1 MVLKPDENGKK
12 HYKSFRSLQTY
23 MVLKLNGSEV
33 LISGRF
39 RSLQTYM
46 VLKHTVYHWAKDHR
60 FRSLQTYMVLKRT
73 FVQAMLLSVL
83 DPYKL
88 TWFSNER
95 FGVSVY
101 TVVLDPYKLTWFSN
115 LKFKNF
121 TVLTELLHTD
131 ICCKPIFLIPRCL
144 FYHLKLNQAI
154 LLIQYM
160 IIFTVQPFFL

>member
-1 MVLKPDENGKK
+1 MVLKPQEVPEDVFWVLET
-12 HYKSFRSLQTY
+12 YKLTWFSNST
-23 MVLKLNGSEV
+23 VNIANVGE
-33 LISGRF
+33 RF

-46 VLKHTVYHWAKDHR
+46 VLKQTVKKGR
-60 FRSLQTYMVLKRT
+60 CVT
-73 FVQAMLLSVL
+73 VL

-88 TWFSNER
+88 TWFSNVQAITT
-95 FGVSVY
+95 GNVG
-101 TVVLDPYKLTWFSN
+101 VLDPYKLTWFSN

-131 ICCKPIFLIPRCL
+131 ICCKPIFLIPRCI

>member
-1 MVLKPDENGKK
+1 MVLKPDE
-12 HYKSFRSLQTY
+12 YLQSRS
-23 MVLKLNGSEV
+23 E
-33 LISGRF
+33 
-39 RSLQTYM
+39 
-46 VLKHTVYHWAKDHR
+46 
-60 FRSLQTYMVLKRT
+60 
-73 FVQAMLLSVL
+73 VL

-88 TWFSNER
+88 TWFSNAVADLE
-95 FGVSVY
+95 Y
-101 TVVLDPYKLTWFSN
+101 HLLVLDPYKLTWFSN

-131 ICCKPIFLIPRCL
+131 ICCKPIFLIPRCI

>member
-1 MVLKPDENGKK
+1 
-12 HYKSFRSLQTY
+12 
-23 MVLKLNGSEV
+23 MVLKLPSYLFYSE
-33 LISGRF
+33 R
-39 RSLQTYM
+39 
-46 VLKHTVYHWAKDHR
+46 
-60 FRSLQTYMVLKRT
+60 
-73 FVQAMLLSVL
+73 VL

-88 TWFSNER
+88 TWFSNLLER
-95 FGVSVY
+95 RERQDAVLDPYKLTWFSNCKDRFIQQKHVLDPYKLTWFSNVLGDILIPLW
-101 TVVLDPYKLTWFSN
+101 VLDPYKLTWFSN

-131 ICCKPIFLIPRCL
+131 ICCKPIFLIPRCI

>member
-1 MVLKPDENGKK
+1 MVLKPQEVPEDVFWVLET
-12 HYKSFRSLQTY
+12 YKLTWFSNST
-23 MVLKLNGSEV
+23 VNIANVGE
-33 LISGRF
+33 RF

-46 VLKHTVYHWAKDHR
+46 VLKQTVKKGR
-60 FRSLQTYMVLKRT
+60 CVT
-73 FVQAMLLSVL
+73 VL

-88 TWFSNER
+88 TWFSNVQAITT
-95 FGVSVY
+95 GNVG
-101 TVVLDPYKLTWFSN
+101 VLDPYKLTWFSN

>member
-1 MVLKPDENGKK
+1 MG
-12 HYKSFRSLQTY
+12 FRSLQTY
-23 MVLKLNGSEV
+23 MVLKPLVGGLFDSAGFRSLQTYMV
-33 LISGRF
+33 LKRRQGEYIGIKCF

-46 VLKHTVYHWAKDHR
+46 VLKHVNRLRATG
-60 FRSLQTYMVLKRT
+60 M
-73 FVQAMLLSVL
+73 
-83 DPYKL
+83 
-88 TWFSNER
+88 
-95 FGVSVY
+95 
-101 TVVLDPYKLTWFSN
+101 VLDPYKLTWFSN

-131 ICCKPIFLIPRCL
+131 ICCKPIFLIPRCI